1 MENKIFT
8 KKIEID
14 GINFNIHKTIPQSP
28 IEMSK
33 FLIKYLKSTNPTIHP
48 DFKHMFDY
56 VDSIIQYNNYYLLS
70 LLYIPPCPLGTNSLG
85 NFFGQKMNNVSK
97 DLTIFPFGNTIIS
110 HNSLVSKRTGKHPA
124 YILVSIKGNKLLHN
138 THPSCSN
145 NKTIGNYIVDKWT
158 NNILNRYEN
167 YIFTFGIQICIE
179 EEYLKSLEKIKQTK
193 NNNLEIKTNE
203 IQNQIEIKKEQNNNL
218 EIKTNEIQN
227 QIENQK
233 EQNDNLEIKS
243 NEIQIENQKEQNDN
257 LEIKLNEI
265 QNQPNDILNILNE
278 LNNKENLL
286 NNINILNINYINSI
300 ENNLIYHKY
309 QNEIINLK
317 RLVFYLIK
325 NNGKLLNDIDKDFTE
340 DFLKNIFGI
349 NFKNFLT

>member
-14 GINFNIHKTIPQSP
+14 GIHFNIHKTIPQSP
-28 IEMSK
+28 IDMSK
-33 FLIKYLKSTNPTIHP
+33 FLIKYLKATNPTIHS

-56 VDSIIQYNNYYLLS
+56 VDSIIQYNSYYLLS

-85 NFFGQKMNNVSK
+85 NFFGQKMSNVSK

-124 YILVSIKGNKLLHN
+124 YILVAIKGNKLLHN
-138 THPSCSN
+138 RHPSCSN
-145 NKTIGNYIVDKWT
+145 NRTIGNYIVDKWT

-179 EEYLKSLEKIKQTK
+179 EEYLKSLEKIKETK
-193 NNNLEIKTNE
+193 NNNLEIK
-203 IQNQIEIKKEQNNNL
+203 IIK
-218 EIKTNEIQN
+218 N
-227 QIENQK
+227 QIENQI
-233 EQNDNLEIKS
+233 ENQIQQNDNLEIK
-243 NEIQIENQKEQNDN
+243 IIENQIQENNN
-257 LEIKLNEI
+257 LEIKIIENQIQENNNLEI
-265 QNQPNDILNILNE
+265 KIIENQQNDILDILNE

-286 NNINILNINYINSI
+286 HNINTLNIKYINNININSI

-325 NNGKLLNDIDKDFTE
+325 NNGKLLNDINTDFTE

>member
-28 IEMSK
+28 IDMSK

-56 VDSIIQYNNYYLLS
+56 VDSIIQYNSYYLLS

-85 NFFGQKMNNVSK
+85 NFFGQKMSNVSK
-97 DLTIFPFGNTIIS
+97 DLTIFPFGNTITS

-124 YILVSIKGNKLLHN
+124 YILVAIKGNKLLHN

-179 EEYLKSLEKIKQTK
+179 EEYLKSLEKIKETK
-193 NNNLEIKTNE
+193 NHNLEIKTNQIENKE
-203 IQNQIEIKKEQNNNL
+203 IQIKEIENTQNDNL
-218 EIKTNEIQN
+218 EIKSNE
-227 QIENQK
+227 IENQIQ
-233 EQNDNLEIKS
+233 QNDNLEIKS
-243 NEIQIENQKEQNDN
+243 NEIQIQK
-257 LEIKLNEI
+257 EI
-265 QNQPNDILNILNE
+265 QNQPNDILNILND

>member
-14 GINFNIHKTIPQSP
+14 GIHFNIHKTIPQSP
-28 IEMSK
+28 IDMSK
-33 FLIKYLKSTNPTIHP
+33 FLIKYLKATNLTIHQ

-56 VDSIIQYNNYYLLS
+56 VDSIIQYNSYYLLS
-70 LLYIPPCPLGTNSLG
+70 LLYIPPCPQGTNSLG
-85 NFFGQKMNNVSK
+85 NFFGQKMSNVSK

-124 YILVSIKGNKLLHN
+124 YILVAIKGNKLLHN

-179 EEYLKSLEKIKQTK
+179 EEYLKSLEKIKETK
-193 NNNLEIKTNE
+193 NNNLEIKIIENQIENQIQQNDNLEIKTN
-203 IQNQIEIKKEQNNNL
+203 QNQIENQIQQNDNL
-218 EIKTNEIQN
+218 EIKTNENQQN
-227 QIENQK
+227 N
-233 EQNDNLEIKS
+233 
-243 NEIQIENQKEQNDN
+243 
-257 LEIKLNEI
+257 
-265 QNQPNDILNILNE
+265 ILNIIND

-286 NNINILNINYINSI
+286 NNINILNIKCINNINIDINSI

>member
-56 VDSIIQYNNYYLLS
+56 VDSIIQYNSYYLLS

-110 HNSLVSKRTGKHPA
+110 HNSLVSKRIAKHPA
-124 YILVSIKGNKLLHN
+124 YILVSIKGNKSLHN

-193 NNNLEIKTNE
+193 NDNLEIKTNQNE
-203 IQNQIEIKKEQNNNL
+203 IKIEIKEIDNL
-218 EIKTNEIQN
+218 EMKTKQNEIEIEIKEIENPQTDNLEMKTNKNEIEIKE
-227 QIENQK
+227 IENQ
-233 EQNDNLEIKS
+233 
-243 NEIQIENQKEQNDN
+243 QIN
-257 LEIKLNEI
+257 
-265 QNQPNDILNILNE
+265 ILNIINE

-286 NNINILNINYINSI
+286 HNINTLNINYINSI
-300 ENNLIYHKY
+300 ENNLIYNKY

-317 RLVFYLIK
+317 RLIFYLIK

>member
-56 VDSIIQYNNYYLLS
+56 VDSIIQYNSYYLLS

-110 HNSLVSKRTGKHPA
+110 HNSLVSKRIAKHPA
-124 YILVSIKGNKLLHN
+124 YILVSIKGNKSLHN

-167 YIFTFGIQICIE
+167 YVFTFGIQICIE

-193 NNNLEIKTNE
+193 NDNLEIKT
-203 IQNQIEIKKEQNNNL
+203 
-218 EIKTNEIQN
+218 T
-227 QIENQK
+227 
-233 EQNDNLEIKS
+233 QNDNLEI
-243 NEIQIENQKEQNDN
+243 ENKQKDN
-257 LEIKLNEI
+257 LEIENQQKDNLEMKTNEI
-265 QNQPNDILNILNE
+265 KIENQPNDILNILNE

-325 NNGKLLNDIDKDFTE
+325 NNGKILNDIDKDFTE
-340 DFLKNIFGI
+340 EFLKNIFGI